1 MIIIKHRSMS
11 NKIFKF
17 ILFYAVVCL
26 SFFALWEYLSC
37 YPRREQ
43 LFLGIICIAGY
54 TCLLFNEPNN
64 E

>member
-1 MIIIKHRSMS
+1 MS

>member
-1 MIIIKHRSMS
+1 MIIANSDMS

-26 SFFALWEYLSC
+26 AFFALWEYLSY